1 MKNKKQYE
9 KPQME
14 TFILFEGDVI
24 RTSDF
29 NVDVDQW
36 LTDATSEPEV

>member
-1 MKNKKQYE
+1 MENKKQYQE
-9 KPQME
+9 PQME
-14 TFILFEGDVI
+14 AIMLQDDIV

-36 LTDATSEPEV
+36 DLDGVTEPEV